1 MSSRKKDRNEHT
13 ASVKTGGKANYV
25 GQRVDG
31 EARKETRNSSTAS
44 SGHSH

>member
-1 MSSRKKDRNEHT
+1 MSIPP
-13 ASVKTGGKANYV
+13 ASVKAERKASYV